1 MVQIYNILSNQI
13 PKINDLLFS
22 QMQNYVNKEILNNG
36 LRYLYKLQTSMRHL
50 FWILL
55 ILCFSASLSAQTKK
69 LQNRPY
75 IDQRRFHY
83 GFLLGIHTQDL
94 EFKNSGRIDQES
106 GEQWYA
112 DVDTY
117 SPGFQVGI
125 LGELRINTFL
135 ALRSTPT
142 LSFGQKR
149 IIFHEQVSKRDSS
162 QNIKSTLISVPID
175 IKFTPPRF
183 NNYRPYFLAGISPTI
198 DLTSKKNQAV
208 RINPFDLYIELGVG
222 CDIYLPFFK
231 LIPELKFSFG
241 LLDILQKKRDDLT
254 NTDLLKYSAG
264 LEKAS
269 SRMISLTFYFE

>member
-1 MVQIYNILSNQI
+1 MERWY
-13 PKINDLLFS
+13 PTFH
-22 QMQNYVNKEILNNG
+22 VN
-36 LRYLYKLQTSMRHL
+36 
-50 FWILL
+50 
-55 ILCFSASLSAQTKK
+55 AQTKK

-94 EFKNSGRIDQES
+94 EFMNTGRIDQES

-125 LGELRINTFL
+125 LGELRINTYL

-149 IIFHEQVSKRDSS
+149 IVFHEQITKRDST
-162 QNIKSTLISVPID
+162 QNIKSTLISVPVD

-208 RINPFDLYIELGVG
+208 RINPFDLYIELGLG

-241 LLDILQKKRDDLT
+241 LLDILQKKRDDLP
-254 NTDLLKYSAG
+254 NTDQLKYSAG

-269 SRMISLTFYFE
+269 SKMISLTFYFE

>member
-1 MVQIYNILSNQI
+1 MRNIFWV
-13 PKINDLLFS
+13 LLA
-22 QMQNYVNKEILNNG
+22 
-36 LRYLYKLQTSMRHL
+36 
-50 FWILL
+50 
-55 ILCFSASLSAQTKK
+55 LCFCMKLSAQTKK

-94 EFKNSGRIDQES
+94 EFMNTGRIDQES

-125 LGELRINTFL
+125 LGELRINTYL

-149 IIFHEQVSKRDSS
+149 IVFHEQITKRDST
-162 QNIKSTLISVPID
+162 QNIKSTLISVPVD
-175 IKFTPPRF
+175 INFTPPRF

-208 RINPFDLYIELGVG
+208 RINPFDLYIELGLG

-254 NTDLLKYSAG
+254 NTDQLKYSAG

-269 SRMISLTFYFE
+269 SKMISLTFYFE